1 MNIEQIA
8 LEVWDALNGGYSSR
22 NETRVVLEFAKAFH
36 ARVDAELDSMDLK
49 DDSIS
54 LECQRILRE
63 RVDYWKHD
71 SAAAWDKCEE
81 RRLENERLV
90 AELAA
95 IKQEKLASV
104 DPLPGKE
111 WSARAVCAS
120 AMADITDK
128 TPIMIL
134 ILDENQRT
142 KHYSANLNNGIASW
156 MLLYKINEILNP

>member
-1 MNIEQIA
+1 MSEEQCSNQQFYLHVVRNPNGHSDSEVRTARLYIADA
-8 LEVWDALNGGYSSR
+8 LECALAEVNCI
-22 NETRVVLEFAKAFH
+22 RVEVE
-36 ARVDAELDSMDLK
+36 
-49 DDSIS
+49 
-54 LECQRILRE
+54 
-63 RVDYWKHD
+63 
-71 SAAAWDKCEE
+71 KC
-81 RRLENERLV
+81 RLENERLI
-90 AELAA
+90 AELEA